1 MNALAIN
8 LDPAVMRGAGI
19 VFLVGLGIVF
29 IALFVII
36 LILMLQ
42 ALIFSKAG
50 SGKKAEKKAAAPAP
64 APAPVQAA
72 APVEDDAEIAA
83 VIAAV
88 VAIRSARS
96 VESARTTPAGTNPA
110 VRSIS
115 APATKRCTKQ
125 KANLGGITPCV
136 NL

>member
-8 LDPAVMRGAGI
+8 LDPAVMGGAGI

-29 IALFVII
+29 IALVVII

-42 ALIFSKAG
+42 AMIFKNVG
-50 SGKKAEKKAAAPAP
+50 KGKKAEKKAAAPAP
-64 APAPVQAA
+64 APVPVQAA

-88 VAIRSARS
+88 VAMMSESGNGLKIRSIRR
-96 VESARTTPAGTNPA
+96 VGKNNTGWNESGRQEYLGT
-110 VRSIS
+110 RY
-115 APATKRCTKQ
+115 
-125 KANLGGITPCV
+125 
-136 NL
+136 

>member
-8 LDPAVMRGAGI
+8 LDPAVMGGAGI

-29 IALFVII
+29 IALVVII

-42 ALIFSKAG
+42 ALIFKNVG
-50 SGKKAEKKAAAPAP
+50 KGKKAEKKAATPAP

-72 APVEDDAEIAA
+72 APAEDDAEIAA

-88 VAIRSARS
+88 VAMMSESGNGLKIRSIRR
-96 VESARTTPAGTNPA
+96 VGKNNTGWNESGRQEYLGT
-110 VRSIS
+110 RY
-115 APATKRCTKQ
+115 
-125 KANLGGITPCV
+125 
-136 NL
+136 

>member
-8 LDPAVMRGAGI
+8 LDPAVMGGAGI

-29 IALFVII
+29 IALVVII

-42 ALIFSKAG
+42 ALIFKNVG
-50 SGKKAEKKAAAPAP
+50 KGKKAEKKAATPAP

-88 VAIRSARS
+88 VAMMSESGNGLKIRSIRR
-96 VESARTTPAGTNPA
+96 VGKNNTGWNESGRQEYLGT
-110 VRSIS
+110 RY
-115 APATKRCTKQ
+115 
-125 KANLGGITPCV
+125 
-136 NL
+136 

>member
-8 LDPAVMRGAGI
+8 LDPAVMGGAGI

-29 IALFVII
+29 IALVVII

-42 ALIFSKAG
+42 ALIFKNVG
-50 SGKKAEKKAAAPAP
+50 KGKKAEKKAAAPAP
-64 APAPVQAA
+64 APVPVQAA

-88 VAIRSARS
+88 VAMMSESGNGLKIRSIRR
-96 VESARTTPAGTNPA
+96 VGKNNTGWNESGRQEYLGT
-110 VRSIS
+110 RY
-115 APATKRCTKQ
+115 
-125 KANLGGITPCV
+125 
-136 NL
+136 

>member
-8 LDPAVMRGAGI
+8 LDPAVMGGAGI
-19 VFLVGLGIVF
+19 VFVIGLGIVF

-42 ALIFSKAG
+42 ALIFSKVG

-88 VAIRSARS
+88 VAMMSESGNGLKIRSIRR
-96 VESARTTPAGTNPA
+96 VGKNNTGWNESGRQEYLGT
-110 VRSIS
+110 RY
-115 APATKRCTKQ
+115 
-125 KANLGGITPCV
+125 
-136 NL
+136 

>member
-8 LDPAVMRGAGI
+8 LDPAVMGGAGI
-19 VFLVGLGIVF
+19 VFVIGLGIVF

-42 ALIFSKAG
+42 ALIFSKVG

-64 APAPVQAA
+64 APVQTA
-72 APVEDDAEIAA
+72 APAEDDAEIAA

-88 VAIRSARS
+88 VAMMSESGNGLKIRSIRR
-96 VESARTTPAGTNPA
+96 VGKNNTGWNESGRQEYLGT
-110 VRSIS
+110 RY
-115 APATKRCTKQ
+115 
-125 KANLGGITPCV
+125 
-136 NL
+136 

>member
-8 LDPAVMRGAGI
+8 LDPAVMGGAGI

-29 IALFVII
+29 IALVVII

-42 ALIFSKAG
+42 ALIFKNVG

-64 APAPVQAA
+64 VPAPAPVQAV
-72 APVEDDAEIAA
+72 APAEDDAEIAA

-88 VAIRSARS
+88 VAMMSESGNGLKIRSIRR
-96 VESARTTPAGTNPA
+96 VGKNNTGWNESGRQEYLGT
-110 VRSIS
+110 RY
-115 APATKRCTKQ
+115 
-125 KANLGGITPCV
+125 
-136 NL
+136 

>member
-8 LDPAVMRGAGI
+8 LDPAVMGGAGI

-29 IALFVII
+29 IALVVII
-36 LILMLQ
+36 LILTLQ
-42 ALIFSKAG
+42 ALIFSKVG

-88 VAIRSARS
+88 VAMMSESGNGLKIRSIRR
-96 VESARTTPAGTNPA
+96 VGKNNTGWNESGRQEYLGT
-110 VRSIS
+110 RY
-115 APATKRCTKQ
+115 
-125 KANLGGITPCV
+125 
-136 NL
+136 

>member
-8 LDPAVMRGAGI
+8 LDPAVMGGAGI

-29 IALFVII
+29 IALVVII
-36 LILMLQ
+36 LILTLQ
-42 ALIFSKAG
+42 ALIFKKVG

-72 APVEDDAEIAA
+72 APAEDDAEIAA

-88 VAIRSARS
+88 VAMMSESGSGLKIRSIRR
-96 VESARTTPAGTNPA
+96 VGKNNTGWNESGRQEYLGT
-110 VRSIS
+110 RY
-115 APATKRCTKQ
+115 
-125 KANLGGITPCV
+125 
-136 NL
+136 

>member
-8 LDPAVMRGAGI
+8 LDPAVMGGAGI

-29 IALFVII
+29 IALVVII

-42 ALIFSKAG
+42 ALIFKNVG
-50 SGKKAEKKAAAPAP
+50 KGKKAEKKAAAPAP

-72 APVEDDAEIAA
+72 APAEDDAEIAA

-88 VAIRSARS
+88 VAMMSESGNGLKIRSIRR
-96 VESARTTPAGTNPA
+96 VGKNNTGWNESGRQEYLGT
-110 VRSIS
+110 RY
-115 APATKRCTKQ
+115 
-125 KANLGGITPCV
+125 
-136 NL
+136 

>member
-8 LDPAVMRGAGI
+8 LDPAVMGGAGI
-19 VFLVGLGIVF
+19 VFLVGLSIVF

-42 ALIFSKAG
+42 ALIFSKVG

-64 APAPVQAA
+64 APVQAA
-72 APVEDDAEIAA
+72 APAEDDAEIAA

-88 VAIRSARS
+88 VAMMSESGSGLKIRSIRR
-96 VESARTTPAGTNPA
+96 VGKNNTGWNESGRQEYLGT
-110 VRSIS
+110 RY
-115 APATKRCTKQ
+115 
-125 KANLGGITPCV
+125 
-136 NL
+136 

>member
-8 LDPAVMRGAGI
+8 LDPAVMGGAGI

-29 IALFVII
+29 IALVVII

-42 ALIFSKAG
+42 ALIFKNVG
-50 SGKKAEKKAAAPAP
+50 KGKKAEKKAAAPAP

-72 APVEDDAEIAA
+72 VPVEDDAEIAA

-88 VAIRSARS
+88 VAMMSESGNGLKIRSIRR
-96 VESARTTPAGTNPA
+96 VGKNNTGWNESGRQEYLGT
-110 VRSIS
+110 RY
-115 APATKRCTKQ
+115 
-125 KANLGGITPCV
+125 
-136 NL
+136 

>member
-8 LDPAVMRGAGI
+8 LDPAVMGGAGI

-29 IALFVII
+29 IALVVII

-42 ALIFSKAG
+42 ALIFSKVG
-50 SGKKAEKKAAAPAP
+50 SGKKEKKAAASAAAP

-88 VAIRSARS
+88 VAMMSESGNGLKIRSIRR
-96 VESARTTPAGTNPA
+96 VGKNNTGWNESGRQEYLGT
-110 VRSIS
+110 RY
-115 APATKRCTKQ
+115 
-125 KANLGGITPCV
+125 
-136 NL
+136 

>member
-8 LDPAVMRGAGI
+8 LDPAVMGGAGI
-19 VFLVGLGIVF
+19 VFLVGLSIVF
-29 IALFVII
+29 IALVVII

-42 ALIFSKAG
+42 AMIFKNVG
-50 SGKKAEKKAAAPAP
+50 KGKKAEKKAAAPAP

-88 VAIRSARS
+88 VAMMSESGNGLKIRSIRR
-96 VESARTTPAGTNPA
+96 VGKNNTGWNESGRQEYLGT
-110 VRSIS
+110 RY
-115 APATKRCTKQ
+115 
-125 KANLGGITPCV
+125 
-136 NL
+136 

>member
-8 LDPAVMRGAGI
+8 LDPAVMGGAGI
-19 VFLVGLGIVF
+19 VFLVGLSIVF

-42 ALIFSKAG
+42 ALIFSKVG

-64 APAPVQAA
+64 APVQAA
-72 APVEDDAEIAA
+72 APAEDDAEIAA

-88 VAIRSARS
+88 VAMMSESGNGLKIRSIRR
-96 VESARTTPAGTNPA
+96 VGKNNTGWNESGRQEYLGT
-110 VRSIS
+110 RY
-115 APATKRCTKQ
+115 
-125 KANLGGITPCV
+125 
-136 NL
+136 

>member
-8 LDPAVMRGAGI
+8 LDPAVMGGAGI
-19 VFLVGLGIVF
+19 VFVIGLGIVF

-42 ALIFSKAG
+42 ALIFSKVG

-72 APVEDDAEIAA
+72 APAEDDAEIAA

-88 VAIRSARS
+88 VAMMSESGNGLMIRSIRR
-96 VESARTTPAGTNPA
+96 VGKNNTGWNESGRQEYLGT
-110 VRSIS
+110 RY
-115 APATKRCTKQ
+115 
-125 KANLGGITPCV
+125 
-136 NL
+136 

>member
-8 LDPAVMRGAGI
+8 LDPAVMGGAGI
-19 VFLVGLGIVF
+19 VFLVGLSIVF
-29 IALFVII
+29 IALVVII

-42 ALIFSKAG
+42 AMIFKNVG

-72 APVEDDAEIAA
+72 APAEDDAEIAA

-88 VAIRSARS
+88 VAMMSESGNGLKIRSIRR
-96 VESARTTPAGTNPA
+96 VGKNNTGWNESGRQEYLGT
-110 VRSIS
+110 RY
-115 APATKRCTKQ
+115 
-125 KANLGGITPCV
+125 
-136 NL
+136 

>member
-8 LDPAVMRGAGI
+8 LDPAVMGGAGI

-29 IALFVII
+29 IALVVII

-42 ALIFSKAG
+42 ALIIKNVG

-88 VAIRSARS
+88 VAMMSESGNGLKIRSIRR
-96 VESARTTPAGTNPA
+96 VGKNNTGWNESGRQEYLGT
-110 VRSIS
+110 RY
-115 APATKRCTKQ
+115 
-125 KANLGGITPCV
+125 
-136 NL
+136 

>member
-8 LDPAVMRGAGI
+8 LDPAVMGGAGI

-29 IALFVII
+29 IALVVII

-42 ALIFSKAG
+42 ALIFKNVG

-88 VAIRSARS
+88 VAMMSESGRGLKIRSIRR
-96 VESARTTPAGTNPA
+96 VGKNNTGWNESGRQEYLGT
-110 VRSIS
+110 RY
-115 APATKRCTKQ
+115 
-125 KANLGGITPCV
+125 
-136 NL
+136 

>member
-8 LDPAVMRGAGI
+8 LDPAVMGGAGI

-42 ALIFSKAG
+42 AMIFKNVG
-50 SGKKAEKKAAAPAP
+50 KGKKAEKKAAAPAP

-72 APVEDDAEIAA
+72 APAEDDAEIAA

-88 VAIRSARS
+88 VAMMSESGNGLKIRSIRR
-96 VESARTTPAGTNPA
+96 VGKNNTGWNESGRQEYLGT
-110 VRSIS
+110 RY
-115 APATKRCTKQ
+115 
-125 KANLGGITPCV
+125 
-136 NL
+136 

>member
-8 LDPAVMRGAGI
+8 LDPAVMGGAGI

-29 IALFVII
+29 IALVVII

-42 ALIFSKAG
+42 ALIFKNVG

-72 APVEDDAEIAA
+72 APAEDDAEIAA

-88 VAIRSARS
+88 VAMMSESGNGLKIRSIRR
-96 VESARTTPAGTNPA
+96 VGKNNTGWNESGRQEYLGT
-110 VRSIS
+110 RY
-115 APATKRCTKQ
+115 
-125 KANLGGITPCV
+125 
-136 NL
+136 

>member
-8 LDPAVMRGAGI
+8 LDPAVMGGAGI

-29 IALFVII
+29 IALVVII

-42 ALIFSKAG
+42 ALIFRKVG

-72 APVEDDAEIAA
+72 APAEDDAEIAA

-88 VAIRSARS
+88 VAMMSESGSGLKIRSIRR
-96 VESARTTPAGTNPA
+96 VGKNNTGWNESGRQEYLGT
-110 VRSIS
+110 RY
-115 APATKRCTKQ
+115 
-125 KANLGGITPCV
+125 
-136 NL
+136 

>member
-8 LDPAVMRGAGI
+8 LDPAVMGGAGI

-29 IALFVII
+29 IALVVII

-42 ALIFSKAG
+42 ALIFKNVG

-72 APVEDDAEIAA
+72 APAEDDAEIAA

-88 VAIRSARS
+88 VAMMSESGSGLKIRSIRR
-96 VESARTTPAGTNPA
+96 VGKNNTGWNESGRQEYLGT
-110 VRSIS
+110 RY
-115 APATKRCTKQ
+115 
-125 KANLGGITPCV
+125 
-136 NL
+136 

>member
-8 LDPAVMRGAGI
+8 LDPAVMGGAGI
-19 VFLVGLGIVF
+19 VFVIGLGIVF

-42 ALIFSKAG
+42 ALIFKKVG

-88 VAIRSARS
+88 VAMMSESGNGLKIRSIRR
-96 VESARTTPAGTNPA
+96 VGKNNTGWNESGRQEYLGT
-110 VRSIS
+110 RY
-115 APATKRCTKQ
+115 
-125 KANLGGITPCV
+125 
-136 NL
+136 

>member
-8 LDPAVMRGAGI
+8 LDPAVMGGAGI

-29 IALFVII
+29 IALVVII

-42 ALIFSKAG
+42 ALIFKNV
-50 SGKKAEKKAAAPAP
+50 GKGKRAEKKAAAPAP

-72 APVEDDAEIAA
+72 APAEDDAEIAA

-88 VAIRSARS
+88 VAMMSESGNGLKIRSIRR
-96 VESARTTPAGTNPA
+96 VGKNNTGWNESGRQEYLGT
-110 VRSIS
+110 RY
-115 APATKRCTKQ
+115 
-125 KANLGGITPCV
+125 
-136 NL
+136 

>member
-8 LDPAVMRGAGI
+8 LDPAVMGGAGI
-19 VFLVGLGIVF
+19 VFLVGLSVVF
-29 IALFVII
+29 IALVVII

-42 ALIFSKAG
+42 ALIFKNVG
-50 SGKKAEKKAAAPAP
+50 KGKKAEKKAAAPAP

-88 VAIRSARS
+88 VAMMSESGNGLKIRSIRR
-96 VESARTTPAGTNPA
+96 VGKNNTGWNESGRQEYLGT
-110 VRSIS
+110 RY
-115 APATKRCTKQ
+115 
-125 KANLGGITPCV
+125 
-136 NL
+136 

>member
-8 LDPAVMRGAGI
+8 LDPAVMGGAGI

-29 IALFVII
+29 IALVVII

-42 ALIFSKAG
+42 ALIFKNVG

-72 APVEDDAEIAA
+72 APAEDDAEIAA

-88 VAIRSARS
+88 VAMMSESGNGLKIRSIRR
-96 VESARTTPAGTNPA
+96 VGKNNIGWNESGRQEYLGT
-110 VRSIS
+110 RY
-115 APATKRCTKQ
+115 
-125 KANLGGITPCV
+125 
-136 NL
+136 

>member
-8 LDPAVMRGAGI
+8 LDPAVMGGAGI

-29 IALFVII
+29 IALVVII

-42 ALIFSKAG
+42 ALIFKNVG

-72 APVEDDAEIAA
+72 APVEDDAEITA

-88 VAIRSARS
+88 VAMMSESGNGLKIRSIRR
-96 VESARTTPAGTNPA
+96 VGKNNTGWNESGRQEYLGT
-110 VRSIS
+110 RY
-115 APATKRCTKQ
+115 
-125 KANLGGITPCV
+125 
-136 NL
+136 

>member
-8 LDPAVMRGAGI
+8 LDPAVMGGAGI

-29 IALFVII
+29 IALVVII

-42 ALIFSKAG
+42 ALIFKNVG
-50 SGKKAEKKAAAPAP
+50 KGKKAEKKAAAPAP

-72 APVEDDAEIAA
+72 APAEDDAEIAA

-88 VAIRSARS
+88 VAMMSENGSGLKIRSIRR
-96 VESARTTPAGTNPA
+96 VGKNNTGWNESGRQEYLGT
-110 VRSIS
+110 RY
-115 APATKRCTKQ
+115 
-125 KANLGGITPCV
+125 
-136 NL
+136 